1 MWQTGTHS
9 FYLRGWQFVLDS
21 TWHPQFLSPLLAS
34 FFAFPVSLA
43 APGWPCNLVLAKGS
57 KTFLLFLCWLLPG
70 LYEVVVPGV
79 TAAILGHEVTSV
91 KEKAYMLRL
100 KE

>member
-1 MWQTGTHS
+1 MA
-9 FYLRGWQFVLDS
+9 F
-21 TWHPQFLSPLLAS
+21 QFLSPLLAS

-43 APGWPCNLVLAKGS
+43 APGWPCNPVWAKGLQG

-70 LYEVVVPGV
+70 LYEVVMPGV